1 MFCGV
6 AILFNGAP
14 CGFLGEQEAVIK
26 PKSTKGHVTF
36 SAILSYRQVVF
47 VFRYHI
53 VVLRCNQTQ
62 IINQRSC
69 HHPFV
74 LIFSSSSCRHQPSY
88 SIVISLFFLSCRNHS
103 LLNNQRF
110 QNIFIFLKSERPSAW
125 TRPLSVPDSIS
136 WLILWRWLGQLGLG
150 PANSTFCQYSPIG
163 GAVFLRECNFRG
175 NGADLLLPNWRPPP
189 ESSRS
194 RSLASKPAELCT
206 QHFITEGA
214 SRISHW
220 RGDKN
225 VIFKMD
231 VSPYVVLHIAG
242 IGWIRY
248 LWVGW
253 GKEHMYSWRSTL
265 EASKQIRQAGVWNL
279 LKLLLLCCKYCE
291 VTAH

>member
-36 SAILSYRQVVF
+36 WAILSYRQVVF

-62 IINQRSC
+62 IINQMSC

-74 LIFSSSSCRHQPSY
+74 FIFSSSSCRHQPSY
-88 SIVISLFFLSCRNHS
+88 SVVISLFFLSCRNHS

-136 WLILWRWLGQLGLG
+136 WLISWRWLSASLDLDQQIPHFVNILQLAEQFFCGSAIFGAMG
-150 PANSTFCQYSPIG
+150 PTFCSPIG
-163 GAVFLRECNFRG
+163 DLLPRAPE
-175 NGADLLLPNWRPPP
+175 ADLQLPNQLNSAPNALSQR
-189 ESSRS
+189 
-194 RSLASKPAELCT
+194 A
-206 QHFITEGA
+206 HHV
-214 SRISHW
+214 SHW
-220 RGDKN
+220 RREKKRHLKDGCDT
-225 VIFKMD
+225 VRGAT
-231 VSPYVVLHIAG
+231 AG
-242 IGWIRY
+242 IGWVRY

-253 GKEHMYSWRSTL
+253 G
-265 EASKQIRQAGVWNL
+265 I
-279 LKLLLLCCKYCE
+279 
-291 VTAH
+291 